1 MDPGMRAS
9 QPHVTDLTACMFS
22 GRYSQPGKSRNCP
35 PLRAGSCDGAGVVMR
50 YIDEYRDARIARQ
63 LANQIAQRTTKSWV
77 LMEICGGQTHTIMRY
92 GLDELLPR
100 NIELVHGPGCPVCVT
115 PLETIDKAIALA
127 LRPDVILVSYGD
139 MLRVP
144 GSNSDLF
151 RAKAQGA
158 GVRIAYSPTEAL
170 KIARANP
177 DRKVVFLAI
186 GFETT
191 APPNAM
197 AAWQAKREGLTNF
210 SMLVSHVLVPPA
222 IRALMASPENR
233 VQGFIAPGH
242 VCTVMGYQEYE
253 SLVRDFDVPIV
264 VGGFEPVDILQAV
277 LMLVDQLE
285 AGEARVE
292 NQYVRSV
299 TYAGNLPAQQVM
311 QEVFEIADQKWRGIG
326 SIPRS
331 GLRLRAE
338 YAAYDANKVFD
349 LELITADE
357 PAECQSALVLQG
369 MRKPTDCP
377 AFAMRCTPENP
388 LGAPMV
394 SSEGACAAYYQY
406 RRHTT
411 AGRCL

>member
-1 MDPGMRAS
+1 MR
-9 QPHVTDLTACMFS
+9 F
-22 GRYSQPGKSRNCP
+22 
-35 PLRAGSCDGAGVVMR
+35 
-50 YIDEYRDARIARQ
+50 IDEYRDARIAGR
-63 LANQIAQRTTKSWV
+63 LAKDIAVHTTRPWV

-100 NIELVHGPGCPVCVT
+100 QIELVHGPGCPVCVT
-115 PLETIDKAIALA
+115 PLETIDRAIALA
-127 LRPDVILVSYGD
+127 LRPEVILVSYGD

-158 GVRIAYSPTEAL
+158 DVRIAYSSTEAV

-222 IRALMASPENR
+222 IRALMVSSQNR

-253 SLVRDFDVPIV
+253 SLVRDFNIPIV
-264 VGGFEPVDILQAV
+264 VGGFEPVDILQSV
-277 LMLVDQLE
+277 LMLVEQLE
-285 AGEARVE
+285 SGQAKVE
-292 NQYVRSV
+292 NQYIRSV
-299 TYAGNLPAQQVM
+299 SYAGNLPAQRVM
-311 QEVFEIADQKWRGIG
+311 EEVFEIADQKWRGIG

-331 GLRLRAE
+331 GLRLRPE
-338 YAAYDANKVFD
+338 YASFDASKLFD
-349 LELITADE
+349 LELIIADE
-357 PAECQSALVLQG
+357 PAECISAQVLQG
-369 MRKPTDCP
+369 LRKPTDCP
-377 AFAMRCTPENP
+377 AFGMRCTPENP

-394 SSEGACAAYYQY
+394 SSEGACAAYYHY
-406 RRHTT
+406 RRH
-411 AGRCL
+411 AAAD